1 MMNFDLLTFVIGIA
15 ILIFFH
21 ELGHFIA
28 ARLFKVEVEE
38 FGIGFPPRLFKWAT
52 IKGTDF
58 TLNLIPLGGFVRIKG
73 ENDPEVQGGLAAAS
87 PWVRLAVIG
96 AGPLT
101 NILIGIVLSVW
112 LFYQAGEPVLDRVK
126 VMAVAPNSPAEQVG
140 LRPGDIIL
148 EVDGNRA
155 ESVESLR
162 DLIYARLGRE
172 TELVCEREG
181 QTFKVTIVPRNPPP
195 ENEGAIGI
203 MMGYDT
209 RPISI
214 FRAVP
219 RGVNAAFNYVRVL
232 FSLPRLLASGEVSAE
247 AARPVGYKGMFDI
260 YRQLG
265 DSVAFFTAI
274 TMSLGVLNL
283 FPIPALDGGRIVFA
297 LVEVVTRRRVPPRF
311 ENAIHYIGF
320 VILLALLIY
329 INIMDF
335 VNPVE
340 LPF

>member
-1 MMNFDLLTFVIGIA
+1 MNFDLLTFIIGIA

-28 ARLFKVEVEE
+28 ARLLKVEVEE
-38 FGIGFPPRLFKWAT
+38 FGIGFPPRLFRWAT
-52 IKGTDF
+52 VKGTEF
-58 TLNLIPLGGFVRIKG
+58 TFNLIPLGGFVRIKG
-73 ENDPEVQGGLAAAS
+73 ENDPEVSGGLAGAS

-126 VMAVAPNSPAEQVG
+126 VMGVAPNSPAAQVG
-140 LRPGDIIL
+140 LRQGDVIL
-148 EVDGNRA
+148 EVDGDRV
-155 ESVESLR
+155 ESVEELR
-162 DLIYARLGRE
+162 DLIYAHLGEQIRL
-172 TELVCEREG
+172 VYEREG
-181 QTFKVTIVPRNPPP
+181 QTDAVTLVPRNPPP

-203 MMGYDT
+203 LMGYDT

-214 FRAVP
+214 FRAIP

-232 FSLPRLLASGEVSAE
+232 FSLPRLLMSGEVSPE
-247 AARPVGYKGMFDI
+247 AARPVGYKGMFDL

-265 DSVAFFTAI
+265 DSLAFFTAI

-297 LVEVVTRRRVPPRF
+297 LVEILLRRRVPPRF
-311 ENAIHYIGF
+311 ENALHYIGF
-320 VILLALLIY
+320 LVLLALLIY
-329 INIMDF
+329 INILDF
-335 VNPVE
+335 VDPVE

>member
-1 MMNFDLLTFVIGIA
+1 MNFDLLTFIIGIA

-21 ELGHFIA
+21 ELGHFVA

-58 TLNLIPLGGFVRIKG
+58 TFNLIPLGGFVRIKG
-73 ENDPEVQGGLAAAS
+73 ENDPEVEGGLAAAS

-96 AGPLT
+96 AGPIT
-101 NILIGIVLSVW
+101 NILIGIILSVL
-112 LFYQAGEPVLDRVK
+112 LFYQAGEPILDRVK
-126 VMAVAPNSPAEQVG
+126 VMGVAPNSPAEQAG
-140 LRPGDIIL
+140 LRQGDVII
-148 EVDGNRA
+148 EVEGDRV
-155 ESVESLR
+155 ESVEELR
-162 DLIYARLGRE
+162 DLIYARLGE
-172 TELVCEREG
+172 QTTLIYEREG
-181 QTFKVTIVPRNPPP
+181 QTYEVTLVPRNPPP

-214 FRAVP
+214 FSAIP
-219 RGVNAAFNYVRVL
+219 RGVSASFNYVRIL
-232 FSLPRLLASGEVSAE
+232 FSLPRLLMSGEVSPE
-247 AARPVGYKGMFDI
+247 AARPVGYKGMFDL

-265 DSVAFFTAI
+265 DSLAFFTAI

-297 LVEVVTRRRVPPRF
+297 LVEIVTRRRVPPRF
-311 ENAIHYIGF
+311 ENALHYIGF
-320 VILLALLIY
+320 LVLLALLIY
-329 INIMDF
+329 INILDF
-335 VNPVE
+335 VDPVE

>member
-1 MMNFDLLTFVIGIA
+1 MNFDLLTFIIGIA

-28 ARLFKVEVEE
+28 ARLLKVEVEE

-52 IKGTDF
+52 VKGTDF

-73 ENDPEVQGGLAAAS
+73 ENDLDVPGGLAAAS

-126 VMAVAPNSPAEQVG
+126 VMGVAPNSPAAQVG
-140 LRPGDIIL
+140 LRQGDVIL
-148 EVDGNRA
+148 EVDGNRV
-155 ESVESLR
+155 ESVEELR
-162 DLIYARLGRE
+162 DLIYAHLGEQIRL
-172 TELVCEREG
+172 VYEREG
-181 QTFKVTIVPRNPPP
+181 QTDVVTLVPRNPPP

-203 MMGYDT
+203 LMGYDT

-214 FRAVP
+214 FRAIP

-232 FSLPRLLASGEVSAE
+232 FSLPRLLMSGEVSPE
-247 AARPVGYKGMFDI
+247 AARPVGYKGMFDL

-265 DSVAFFTAI
+265 DSLAFFTAI

-297 LVEVVTRRRVPPRF
+297 LVEIILRRRVPPRF
-311 ENAIHYIGF
+311 ENALHYIGF
-320 VILLALLIY
+320 LVLLALLIY
-329 INIMDF
+329 INILDF
-335 VNPVE
+335 VDPVE

>member
-1 MMNFDLLTFVIGIA
+1 MSFDLLTFIIGIA

-52 IKGTDF
+52 IKGTEF
-58 TLNLIPLGGFVRIKG
+58 TFNLIPLGGFVRIKG
-73 ENDPEVQGGLAAAS
+73 ENDPEVEGGLAASS
-87 PWVRLAVIG
+87 PWVRLAVIS

-112 LFYQAGEPVLDRVK
+112 LFYQMGEPVLDRVK
-126 VMAVAPNSPAEQVG
+126 VMGVAPNSPAAQVG
-140 LRPGDIIL
+140 LRAGDVIL
-148 EVDGNRA
+148 EVEGERV
-155 ESVESLR
+155 ESVEELR
-162 DLIYARLGRE
+162 DLIYARLGEE
-172 TELVCEREG
+172 TTLIYEREG
-181 QTFKVTIVPRNPPP
+181 QTFRANLIPRNPPP

-209 RPISI
+209 RPISLLSAI
-214 FRAVP
+214 P

-232 FSLPRLLASGEVSAE
+232 FSLPRMLMSGEVSPE

-265 DSVAFFTAI
+265 DSLAFFTAI

-297 LVEVVTRRRVPPRF
+297 LVEIFTRRRVPPRF
-311 ENAIHYIGF
+311 ENALHYIGF
-320 VILLALLIY
+320 ILLLALLIY
-329 INIMDF
+329 INILDF

>member
-1 MMNFDLLTFVIGIA
+1 MSFDLLTFIIGIA

-21 ELGHFIA
+21 ELGHFLS
-28 ARLFKVEVEE
+28 ARLLKVEVEE

-58 TLNLIPLGGFVRIKG
+58 TFNLIPLGGFVRIKG
-73 ENDPEVQGGLAAAS
+73 ENDPDVPGGLASAS

-101 NILIGIVLSVW
+101 NILIGIVLSVL

-126 VMAVAPNSPAEQVG
+126 VMGVAPNSPAEQAG
-140 LRPGDIIL
+140 IRQGDVIL
-148 EVDGNRA
+148 EVDGKRV
-155 ESVESLR
+155 ESVEELR
-162 DLIYARLGRE
+162 NIIYARLGEEIR
-172 TELVCEREG
+172 LVYEREG
-181 QTFKVTIVPRNPPP
+181 KSYSVTLVPRNPPP

-214 FRAVP
+214 FRAIP
-219 RGVNAAFNYVRVL
+219 RGANAAFNYVRVL
-232 FSLPRLLASGEVSAE
+232 FSLPRLLMSGEVSPE
-247 AARPVGYKGMFDI
+247 AARPVGYKGMFDL

-265 DSVAFFTAI
+265 DSLAFFTAI

-297 LVEVVTRRRVPPRF
+297 LVEIVLRRRVPPRF
-311 ENAIHYIGF
+311 ENALHYIGF
-320 VILLALLIY
+320 LILLALLIY
-329 INIMDF
+329 INILDF
-335 VNPVE
+335 VDPVE